1 MKSGKDIQGIS
12 EEAMQKLVYYHWPG
26 NVRELKSAFEYGFV
40 TCQELLIQP
49 HHFPPAVTSA
59 QPIAKTIKKNLLNRA
74 DMKKKQ
80 LIEALERAGGNQ
92 SRAADI
98 LGVSRVTVWNRMKKY
113 DITAQKKINP

>member
-1 MKSGKDIQGIS
+1 LLSYGRG
-12 EEAMQKLVYYHWPG
+12 VYVKYYSIAFAILPG
-26 NVRELKSAFEYGFV
+26 VAGGLAL
-40 TCQELLIQP
+40 ELLIQP

-80 LIEALERAGGNQ
+80 LIEALESANGNQ

-98 LGVSRVTVWNRMKKY
+98 LGISRVTVWNRMKKY
-113 DITAQKKINP
+113 GITTQKNINS